1 MCLTLSSSG
10 YWYAYV
16 LGGGGGDRDLH
27 NPSYDTK
34 AKFTNCIIIHLK

>member
-16 LGGGGGDRDLH
+16 LGGGGDRDLH